1 MKKGIVLLVAVV
13 AAFSLVSC
21 ATTKKLGKDVFDNPD
36 VKIGVALVEFP
47 QAGAHKAGSQGLLDV
62 AINSALAAEM
72 AAYLK
77 STDLSGFI
85 PVKNKIAAKL
95 EEKGAQAVLIEEMIK
110 MDDLPKIVNQ
120 ESKTKRTD
128 YSYFKEKYD
137 VDYIVLVDIVAVGT
151 SRKYYGF
158 IPLGSPKG
166 YCLAHG
172 IMKDTSNNKT
182 KWEYT
187 TNYKKSVVKVDGEWD
202 APPDYPDL
210 TVAVQKAITKA
221 VEELSANFK

>member
-1 MKKGIVLLVAVV
+1 MSVV
-13 AAFSLVSC
+13 VAFSLVSC
-21 ATTKKLGKDVFDNPD
+21 ATTKKLGKDVFNNPD

-47 QAGAHKAGSQGLLDV
+47 EAGAHKAGSQGLLDV

-72 AAYLK
+72 SAYLK
-77 STDLSGFI
+77 GTDLSGFM
-85 PVKNKIAAKL
+85 PVKDKIAAKL
-95 EEKGAQAVLIEEMIK
+95 EEKGAQVVVIDDMINL
-110 MDDLPKIVNQ
+110 DNLPKYVDKDSN
-120 ESKTKRTD
+120 SKRTD

-137 VDYIVLVDIVAVGT
+137 VDYIVLANIIAVGT

-172 IMKDTSNNKT
+172 IMKDTAEDKT
-182 KWEYT
+182 TWEYT

-210 TVAVQKAITKA
+210 SVAVQKAITNA
-221 VEELSANFK
+221 AEELSVNFK